1 MARAATVRWAAG
13 LMLRSLRAHLRRRRR
28 PRRRLSDGGAP
39 SPVFAAT
46 LDVVDAREE
55 RLVENEAMFR
65 RINERIE
72 EIAQAQGAADG
83 HVYEFLCEC
92 SNADCTLRVPLSSTA
107 YEFVRRDPTQFV
119 VAPGHDLP
127 EIEAVVFRTQ
137 DYQVVRKQGEAAEVA
152 VEEDRRH
159 S

>member
-1 MARAATVRWAAG
+1 
-13 LMLRSLRAHLRRRRR
+13 
-28 PRRRLSDGGAP
+28 
-39 SPVFAAT
+39 
-46 LDVVDAREE
+46 VDAREE

-72 EIAQAQGAADG
+72 EIARAQGAADG

-92 SNADCTLRVPLSSTA
+92 SNVDCTLRVPLSSGA
-107 YEFVRRDPTQFV
+107 YESVRRDPAQFV

-127 EIEAVVFRTQ
+127 EIEVIVFRTR

-152 VEEDRRH
+152 TEEDPRGGADDD
-159 S
+159 SD